1 MKISNDFNKKPCF
14 FHLECELKTEVE
26 KLIKKNAKLK
36 GKLSADSCKCNVS
49 QQTNTKDV
57 GTVTS
62 FDMIDFGN
70 CPVDVNR
77 LKIDRDFYQQEYLK
91 LLNRPSCDG
100 GEINLLHKQLI
111 DKDYEIKSLIRKLES
126 CHSAYQD
133 SNPCRAVEATMHR
146 LEREKMVLQDTVKR
160 LTVECDDL
168 RESLH
173 VANLTCRSQNDREGS
188 ELEQLKQKIRQLENE
203 NESLKM
209 VETTVKST
217 INVLKD
223 EISQLKEEI
232 ASLRDENVSL
242 RTSSKHLRVLQEQTE
257 STLIQHQNRLTHCE
271 RERDQAESR
280 LNIIDSSRSNG
291 FREIGEL
298 RAEIGRLKTMNMKLT
313 TEKDKLI
320 VSTNGGNGVR

>member
-1 MKISNDFNKKPCF
+1 M
-14 FHLECELKTEVE
+14 
-26 KLIKKNAKLK
+26 KKNAKLK
-36 GKLSADSCKCNVS
+36 GKLSADACKCNVS

-62 FDMIDFGN
+62 IDMIDFGN
-70 CPVDVNR
+70 CSVDVNR

-91 LLNRPSCDG
+91 LLNKVPSDA
-100 GEINLLHKQLI
+100 GEINLLHKQLM

-126 CHSAYQD
+126 CHSAYAD
-133 SNPCRAVEATMHR
+133 PNPCRAVEATMHR
-146 LEREKMVLQDTVKR
+146 LEREKRVLQDTVKR
-160 LTVECDDL
+160 LTVECDEL

-173 VANLTCRSQNDREGS
+173 VANLSQRNQVEREES
-188 ELEQLKQKIRQLENE
+188 EVEQLKQKIRQLQNE

-223 EISQLKEEI
+223 EISHLKDEINSLKE
-232 ASLRDENVSL
+232 ENVSL
-242 RTSSKHLRVLQEQTE
+242 RTSGKHLRVLQEQTE

-280 LNIIDSSRSNG
+280 LNIIDSSRSDG

-298 RAEIGRLKTMNMKLT
+298 RAEIGRLKAMNMKLT
-313 TEKDKLI
+313 KEKDKLI
-320 VSTNGGNGVR
+320 VSTNRNDEVQKKLSHFLK